1 MKQISRT
8 RLLQKDDKKRFNKN
22 LVIPV
27 EDGRSSISSNKCWIC
42 NKLFVEE
49 ENIVRDNDPVTE
61 KYRKSAHWNCNI
73 LN

>member
-1 MKQISRT
+1 MKQFSRT

-22 LVIPV
+22 LVISV

-42 NKLFVEE
+42 NKLFVEGD
-49 ENIVRDNDPVTE
+49 NIVRDNDPVTE
-61 KYRKSAHWNCNI
+61 KYRNSAHWNYNF

>member
-22 LVIPV
+22 LVISV

>member
-22 LVIPV
+22 LVISV

-61 KYRKSAHWNCNI
+61 KYIKSAHWNCNI

>member
-1 MKQISRT
+1 M
-8 RLLQKDDKKRFNKN
+8 QKDDKKRFNKN